1 MVTASA
7 CIAKARFK
15 AQALEYLRQVEHSG
29 QSLIVTDHGR
39 PVVRIVPYRAE
50 DELETLQ
57 AAWSRRVADGAVAYD
72 PALAA
77 APLPSEA
84 WGELG

>member
-1 MVTASA
+1 MVTVDG
-7 CIAKARFK
+7 CIPKARFK

-29 QSLIVTDHGR
+29 QALIVTDHGR

-57 AAWSRRVADGAVAYD
+57 GAWARRVAEGAVTYE
-72 PALAA
+72 AA
-77 APLPSEA
+77 AGTEPLPPEA